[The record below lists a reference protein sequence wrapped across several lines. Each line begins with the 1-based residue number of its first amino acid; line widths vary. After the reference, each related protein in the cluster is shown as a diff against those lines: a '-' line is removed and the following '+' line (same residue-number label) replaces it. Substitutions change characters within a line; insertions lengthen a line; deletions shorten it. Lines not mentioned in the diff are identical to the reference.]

1 MTKSVI
7 ILDNASNAGINSFS
21 ANKVT
26 HNHVVKKET
35 VAVLK
40 KILLTLLASVVLIGS
55 PLPILASEQKQNVLG
70 YFNVKTAE
78 EIREKAPLYPKM
90 AQEYAKLT
98 ASEFFASP
106 AGKNLSIAQKR
117 KAEALLIAVAEN
129 VSALFTKEGI
139 VLDESDPLISS
150 SALAQHKGYVA
161 GVLSREF
168 GIGQVQV
175 LKALDLY
182 YDSKGDIGILKFRLG
197 ITDEYLKKNGW
208 MFNGALNEKGT
219 WEFWGFG
226 KTDIALNLPGVFA
239 GKAAIDFAQIIA
251 DGRERPLMER
261 MLSRDPA
268 EMKKLLEGVGSAD
281 EVALAAFSA
290 RAAQL
295 GWLVSKIGQ
304 GIVEAHNPKKES
316 SAIKRWA
323 PMNSLITNFD
333 RMAKERGW
341 GETAKDIDQI
351 RSYYRYINKF
361 LSNLGV

>member
-1 MTKSVI
+1 M
-7 ILDNASNAGINSFS
+7 F
-21 ANKVT
+21 
-26 HNHVVKKET
+26 
-35 VAVLK
+35 K
-40 KILLTLLASVVLIGS
+40 KILLTLLASVILIGS
-55 PLPILASEQKQNVLG
+55 PLPLLASEQKQNVLD
-70 YFNVKTAE
+70 YFNAKTAE
-78 EIREKAPLYPKM
+78 EIREKTPHYPSM

-106 AGKNLSIAQKR
+106 AGKNLSPGQKR
-117 KAEALLIAVAEN
+117 KAEALLIAVAE
-129 VSALFTKEGI
+129 STSSLFTKEGF
-139 VLDESDPLISS
+139 VLDESASLISS

-161 GVLSREF
+161 GVLSREL
-168 GIGQVQV
+168 GIGQAQV

-182 YDSKGDIGILKFRLG
+182 YNSKGDIGILKFRLG

-208 MFNGALNEKGT
+208 MFNGALNDKGT

-239 GKAAIDFAQIIA
+239 GKAAMDFAQIIA

-268 EMKKLLEGVGSAD
+268 EMEKLLNGAGNAD
-281 EVALAAFSA
+281 EVTLAAFSA

-323 PMNSLITNFD
+323 PANSLITNFD
-333 RMAKERGW
+333 KMAKERGW

-351 RSYYRYINKF
+351 RSYYRYINEL
-361 LSNLGV
+361 LSNLGGVVVPCFI